1 MDGPFDQQDE
11 ATDAPAGGW
20 AAHALGGGFMG
31 LLQEAPLLPPADQ
44 PEEAPDGDETSY
56 AHTSGIL
63 ELSPG
68 IPFPLL
74 PLPLDAAVGGP
85 PPHGEGLLYDS
96 DDGGTL

>member
-1 MDGPFDQQDE
+1 
-11 ATDAPAGGW
+11 
-20 AAHALGGGFMG
+20 MG

-85 PPHGEGLLYDS
+85 PPHGEGH
-96 DDGGTL
+96 GGPSVRQRRRGHLVTKCFSVPYIM